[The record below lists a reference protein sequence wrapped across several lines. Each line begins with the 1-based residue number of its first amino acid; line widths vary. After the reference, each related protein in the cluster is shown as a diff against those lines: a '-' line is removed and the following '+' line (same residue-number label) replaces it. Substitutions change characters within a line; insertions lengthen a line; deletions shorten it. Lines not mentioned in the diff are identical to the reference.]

1 VLSQALFWQIE
12 MNETIEIRGQEA
24 GDWKDLYAIRTA
36 TPGALPYIRPDW
48 VREELA
54 EPKKGTWPLVAVAH
68 LADGPRVMAR
78 TNLQLGSGRREH
90 CATLTLEQHPD
101 LAGDAGR
108 KLLCETVE
116 VAEKWWN
123 KRRLDVTLPAA
134 DSAAAALF
142 GSLGFVQ
149 EARLRESVRV
159 AGELVDEVILARLS
173 GAAAASRSVE
183 PGGRHSQSSPRSTPD
198 VRIRGGSS
206 DDWEAYHAIWSQPD
220 VCWGTM
226 QIPYPS
232 ADWNRERVRE
242 RTPPRFWPLVAEVDG
257 RVVGNAGMRRD
268 EHHRSHVGH
277 AGMMVHSDYWG
288 MGIGSAL
295 MAAVI
300 DLAENWIGLT
310 RIQLEVYTDNGRAI
324 RLYEKNGFNT
334 EGVCRAFSFRDGQY
348 VDALLMARLCR
359 VR

>member
-1 VLSQALFWQIE
+1 MS
-12 MNETIEIRGQEA
+12 ETIEMRGQEA
-24 GDWKDLYAIRTA
+24 GDWEDLYAIRTS

-54 EPKKGTWPLVAVAH
+54 EPKRGAWPLVAVAH
-68 LADGPRVMAR
+68 LADGPRVVAR
-78 TNLQLGSGRREH
+78 ANLQLGSGRREH
-90 CATLTLEQHPD
+90 CATLVLEQHPD
-101 LAGDAGR
+101 FADTAGR
-108 KLLCETVE
+108 KLLCETVA

-123 KRRLDVTLPAA
+123 KRRLEVTLPAA
-134 DSAAAALF
+134 DPAAAALF
-142 GSLGFVQ
+142 GSLGFVE
-149 EARLRESVRV
+149 EARLCENVRV

-173 GAAAASRSVE
+173 GDAAASRSTE
-183 PGGRHSQSSPRSTPD
+183 PSGHPQSSPRSKPD

-257 RVVGNAGMRRD
+257 RVVGNAGMSRD

-288 MGIGSAL
+288 MGVGSAL

-300 DLAENWIGLT
+300 DLAEKWIGLT
-310 RIQLEVYTDNGRAI
+310 RIQLEVYTDNSRAI
-324 RLYEKNGFNT
+324 RLYEKHGFKS

-348 VDALLMARLCR
+348 VDALMMARLCR